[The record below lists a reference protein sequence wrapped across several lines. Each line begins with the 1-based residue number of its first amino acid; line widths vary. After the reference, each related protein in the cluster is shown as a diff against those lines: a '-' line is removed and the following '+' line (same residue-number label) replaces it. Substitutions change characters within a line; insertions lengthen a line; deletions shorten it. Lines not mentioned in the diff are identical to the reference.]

1 MQTYFA
7 LVPDNSTFSIVT
19 VPTKQELLD
28 EAVAI
33 TDSQTCSCCTHH
45 AEPAPEDLP
54 GPPPNP
60 PKQPCSKDKMEGQL
74 QDTAAPSG
82 KTTAALDTSA
92 VAPSPKSLAHEVS
105 FSHFSLCDVPFFH
118 QSMLASDG
126 GGILAVTLLKST
138 AKQPMTSLN
147 PHSLSQCGYS
157 MKDGHW

>member
-7 LVPDNSTFSIVT
+7 LVPDNSTFNIVT

-33 TDSQTCSCCTHH
+33 TNSQTCSCCTHH

-60 PKQPCSKDKMEGQL
+60 PKQPCSKDKTEGQL

-105 FSHFSLCDVPFFH
+105 PTFPC
-118 QSMLASDG
+118 
-126 GGILAVTLLKST
+126 VTCPSFINRCWHRT
-138 AKQPMTSLN
+138 AEEYWRSPCLRVQLN
-147 PHSLSQCGYS
+147 SP
-157 MKDGHW
+157 